1 MKGHVLVFSV
11 RLRRILLHFKD
22 AEKYMA
28 VFRDIGSNF
37 IVEKRALR
45 PKGIVSRI
53 FYCIS

>member
-1 MKGHVLVFSV
+1 MFSV
-11 RLRRILLHFKD
+11 RLRRILLLFKD
-22 AEKYMA
+22 AEKRAEKYLA